1 MYSIILIVYVYNV
14 LYLYYISYV
23 RIACMFLPIKKKD
36 PVRRSHASP
45 SEAVAAGFLGQPSE
59 TTLYTIAMGY

>member
-14 LYLYYISYV
+14 LYLYYMSYV
-23 RIACMFLPIKKKD
+23 PIACMFLPIKKKD

-45 SEAVAAGFLGQPSE
+45 FLGQPSE